1 MSLPA
6 APQHPLSIGIDMGGT
21 SVKYGVVRGHEILH
35 TGEPIITGDFKGP
48 KALIGE
54 FVRRIHELKAQYPD
68 IRAVGVGVPGFV
80 DVRRGVVH
88 ELTNVPGWKE
98 VPIVRELTTA
108 TALPSFAENDANA
121 MCYAEFAHGAGK
133 GAENMIAVTLGT
145 GVGGGLVLDGKLY
158 RGSSFGAGEL
168 GQMTIDSAGP
178 LWAHGNPG
186 ALEGYIGNG
195 PVAERAAVLYKK
207 AKQKVTPE
215 QCQPRF
221 LAAAAKKGDAVAQQV
236 WDEFTTRLA
245 AGLASAVWLLNP
257 DRIVIGGG
265 ISKAGPLIFG
275 PLKKKLTAQ
284 LAKSFT
290 AGLKIVPAH
299 FGNDAGIIGSAAVAL
314 DAAGGA
320 AL

>member
-1 MSLPA
+1 
-6 APQHPLSIGIDMGGT
+6 MGGT
-21 SVKYGVVRGHEILH
+21 SVKYGVVRGHEIIH

-48 KALIGE
+48 KALIAE
-54 FVRRIHELKAQYPD
+54 FVRRIQTLRTEFPD

-98 VPIVRELTTA
+98 VPIVRDLTTA
-108 TALPSFAENDANA
+108 TGLPAFAENDANA

-145 GVGGGLVLDGKLY
+145 GVGGGLVLDGRLY
-158 RGSSFGAGEL
+158 RGSTFGAGEL
-168 GQMTIDSAGP
+168 GQMTIDCAGP
-178 LWAHGNPG
+178 LWVHGNPG

-195 PVAERAAVLYKK
+195 PISKRAEALYKK
-207 AKQKVTPE
+207 AKQKTTPE
-215 QCQPRF
+215 QCKPQA
-221 LAAAAKKGDAVAQQV
+221 LAAAARKGDPVAQQV

-265 ISKAGPLIFG
+265 ISKAGPLIFT
-275 PLKKKLTAQ
+275 PLKKKLKAQ

-290 AGLKIVPAH
+290 AKLEIVPARY
-299 FGNDAGIIGSAAVAL
+299 GNDAGIIGSAAVAL
-314 DAAGGA
+314 DAAGGE
-320 AL
+320 ALA